1 MPEERLYVKIVM
13 PRQGR
18 EKKKTGGGGQAK
30 PFVPVTGAMRQKLV
44 HGLDNA
50 EQLLSRA
57 SLQSQVVP
65 LKASLVSKA
74 LAKSH
79 WQDALFDTRS
89 CPVIG
94 AGKPGELFLRGTRH
108 GIHLLKRRIEHG
120 DSQQMV
126 KEISA
131 LKELR
136 PVEPADRLSG
146 QTPGKLFAAAPV
158 AHGRK
163 AVKVKLFD
171 YGDPE
176 LQARERAVFEAGLQG
191 NAISFVRH
199 PQYEGQDVYT
209 ATCKTEGDVG
219 FLSGLLS
226 VRSVGL
232 IPMFRTL
239 RQSRM
244 NSRPLPD
251 GVLRGEADPASF
263 PIVAV
268 VDSGVTSG
276 IPQLEGWVYTR
287 ERFVAKAE
295 ENTYHGTF
303 VAGLL
308 VWGHVLN
315 PGQPEI
321 GRHPCRILDIHALPN
336 LDPTYGAVGSITE
349 AELLQDLDQAL
360 GRHSNEVKV
369 WNLSLGSDEVCR
381 LDRFSDFAVQ
391 LDNLQEK
398 YGVTFVIAAGNYQTA
413 PLLGYPRSEA
423 SAEAGRITSPAD
435 SVLGVTVG
443 SISHLDHPTS
453 GTRRGEPSPFSR
465 NGPGPN
471 HIIKPD
477 LVHFGGNVGTDFTH
491 ALGVTS
497 LEGGPKMVDDI
508 GTSFAAPLISRQL
521 ASIHHRI
528 TPTPSPTLARA
539 ILTHNALDI
548 RTKERVK
555 DGDDRYVGFGTP
567 LEMERALECT
577 PWMMTLVFEEVLRPG
592 YYLEWDNFP
601 YPESLTANG
610 RYSGEIWMTLA
621 YPPARNTNFGSEY
634 CETHVSAHFGVY
646 TGDGKAEKFDGK
658 VPPEHANKGQLYE
671 SFQVKNLRKWAP
683 VRTYHRLLPKGVVGK
698 RWRLCLELLC
708 RHGVEQTVASSQ
720 PFALL
725 LTIADPER
733 KAPVY
738 DEMIRNL
745 RSRFQTQNLTLRTGV
760 RVQSAARGG

>member
-1 MPEERLYVKIVM
+1 M
-13 PRQGR
+13 
-18 EKKKTGGGGQAK
+18 K
-30 PFVPVTGAMRQKLV
+30 PFAPVTEATRHKLV
-44 HGLDNA
+44 HGLDRA
-50 EQLLSRA
+50 EQLLA
-57 SLQSQVVP
+57 HGSLQNRVVP
-65 LKASLVSKA
+65 LKAVLVAKA

-79 WQDALFDTRS
+79 WQDALFDQRS

-94 AGKPGELFLRGTRH
+94 AGKPGELFLRGSRQ
-108 GIHLLKRRIEHG
+108 GIGLLKKRIEHG
-120 DSQQMV
+120 NTLQTV

-131 LKELR
+131 LKDLR

-146 QTPGKLFAAAPV
+146 KSTRDLFAAAPV

-171 YGDPE
+171 YGDVDI
-176 LQARERAVFEAGLQG
+176 QAHERAVFEAGLQS

-209 ATCKTEGDVG
+209 ATCKSEGDVG

-239 RQSRM
+239 REHRM

-251 GVLRGEADPASF
+251 GVLRAESEPSTC

-268 VDSGVTSG
+268 VDSGVTGS
-276 IPQLEGWVYTR
+276 IPDLESWIYTR

-315 PGQPEI
+315 PAQPEI
-321 GRHPCRILDIHALPN
+321 GRHPCRILDIHVLPN
-336 LDPTYGAVGSITE
+336 LDPTHGEVGSITE
-349 AELLQDLDQAL
+349 TELLQDLDQAL

-369 WNLSLGSDEVCR
+369 WNLSLGSDEICR

-398 YGVTFVIAAGNYQTA
+398 YGVTFVIAAGNYQIP
-413 PLLGYPRSEA
+413 PLLRYPRAEA
-423 SAEAGRITSPAD
+423 SADASRITSPAD
-435 SVLGVTVG
+435 SVLGVTVA
-443 SISHLDHPTS
+443 SISQLDHPSS

-477 LVHFGGNVGTDFTH
+477 LVHFGGNVGADFSH
-491 ALGVTS
+491 ALGMTS
-497 LEGGPKMVDDI
+497 LECGPKLVEDI

-521 ASIHHRI
+521 ASVHHRI
-528 TPTPSPTLARA
+528 TPTPSATLARA

-548 RTKERVK
+548 RTRERVK
-555 DGDDRYVGFGTP
+555 DGEDHYVGFGTP
-567 LEMERALECT
+567 LEVERALECR
-577 PWMMTLVFEEVLRPG
+577 PWMMTLVFEETLRPG

-601 YPESLTANG
+601 YPESLTSSG
-610 RYSGEIWMTLA
+610 RYTGEIWMTLA
-621 YPPARNTNFGSEY
+621 YRPARNASFGSEY

-646 TGDGKAEKFDGK
+646 TGDGDGEAFK
-658 VPPEHANKGQLYE
+658 GMVPPEHANPGQLYE
-671 SFQVKNLRKWAP
+671 SFQVQSLRKWAP
-683 VRTYHRLLPKGVVGK
+683 VRTYHRLLSKGITGK

-708 RHGVEQTVASSQ
+708 RHGVEHTVASSQ

-725 LTIADPER
+725 LTIADPNQ

-738 DEMIRNL
+738 DEMIRSL

-760 RVQSAARGG
+760 RVHSAART

>member
-13 PRQGR
+13 PRQGK
-18 EKKKTGGGGQAK
+18 EKRKTGGGGEVK
-30 PFVPVTGAMRQKLV
+30 PFTPVTDAARQKLV
-44 HGLDNA
+44 HGLDSA
-50 EQLLSRA
+50 EQLLARA
-57 SLQSQVVP
+57 PLQNQVVP
-65 LKASLVSKA
+65 LRASLVTKA

-79 WQDALFDTRS
+79 WQEALFDERS

-94 AGKPGELFLRGTRH
+94 AGKPGEIFLRGSRH
-108 GIHLLKRRIEHG
+108 GISLLKRRIEQG
-120 DSQQMV
+120 STQQVV

-131 LKELR
+131 LKDLR

-146 QTPGKLFAAAPV
+146 QTPRDLFTAAPL

-171 YGDPE
+171 YGDADMQAHERASFEAE
-176 LQARERAVFEAGLQG
+176 LQANV
-191 NAISFVRH
+191 ISFVRH
-199 PQYEGQDVYT
+199 PQYKGQDVYT

-239 RQSRM
+239 RESRM
-244 NSRPLPD
+244 NSRPLPE
-251 GVLRGEADPASF
+251 GALRREADPASF

-268 VDSGVTSG
+268 VDSGVMVG
-276 IPQLEGWVYTR
+276 ISDLESWIYTR

-321 GRHPCRILDIHALPN
+321 GRHPCRILDIHVLPN

-349 AELLQDLDQAL
+349 AELLQDLEQAL

-398 YGVTFVIAAGNYQTA
+398 YGVTFVVAAGNYQTS
-413 PLLGYPRSEA
+413 PLLCYPRDQA

-435 SVLGVTVG
+435 SVLGVTVA
-443 SISHLDHPTS
+443 SISQLDHPSS

-477 LVHFGGNVGTDFTH
+477 LAHFGGNVGTDFSH

-497 LEGGPKMVDDI
+497 LEGGPRLVEDI

-528 TPTPSPTLARA
+528 TPTPSATLARA
-539 ILTHNALDI
+539 VLTHNALDI

-555 DGDDRYVGFGTP
+555 DGEDHYIGFGTP
-567 LEMERALECT
+567 LEIERALECR
-577 PWMMTLVFEEVLRPG
+577 PWMMTLVFEELLRPG

-601 YPESLTANG
+601 YPESLAANG
-610 RYSGEIWMTLA
+610 RYTGEIWMTLA
-621 YPPARNTNFGSEY
+621 YPPARNSSFGSEY

-646 TGDGKAEKFDGK
+646 TGDGKGEEFKGM
-658 VPPEHANKGQLYE
+658 VPPEHANPGQLYE

-683 VRTYHRLLPKGVVGK
+683 VRTYHRLLPKGITGK

-708 RHGVEQTVASSQ
+708 RHGVERTVASSQ
-720 PFALL
+720 SFALL
-725 LTIADPER
+725 LTIADPKR

-738 DEMIRNL
+738 DEMIRSL
-745 RSRFQTQNLTLRTGV
+745 RSRFQTQNLTLRSGV
-760 RVQSAARGG
+760 RVQSAARS